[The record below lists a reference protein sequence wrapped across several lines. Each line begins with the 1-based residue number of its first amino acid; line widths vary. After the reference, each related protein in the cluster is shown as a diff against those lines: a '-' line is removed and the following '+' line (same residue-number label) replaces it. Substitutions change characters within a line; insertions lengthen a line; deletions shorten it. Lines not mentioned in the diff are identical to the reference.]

1 MFFTGVSILAVR
13 MGTLITDG
21 VGNGGFNPASCFSST
36 LSRPAQRPPT
46 LRQGGNLCGYRT
58 GDVQAIANGRGLHGR
73 PLGRS
78 GQGASWNNQRPP
90 TLSKPSA
97 RVLYPKA
104 IEATT
109 YGISGCP
116 TTYHTLSGKIFSEL
130 GNIPRL
136 AEFHILL
143 EQNPKQRG
151 IGA

>member
-1 MFFTGVSILAVR
+1 MWLQ
-13 MGTLITDG
+13 
-21 VGNGGFNPASCFSST
+21 NGRRSSHRQWEGPPWPS
-36 LSRPAQRPPT
+36 SRAI
-46 LRQGGNLCGYRT
+46 RT
-58 GDVQAIANGRGLHGR
+58 GGLME
-73 PLGRS
+73 
-78 GQGASWNNQRPP
+78 QP
-90 TLSKPSA
+90 TSADALETAA

-143 EQNPKQRG
+143 EQNLKPKRNWSVNHEG
-151 IGA
+151 RDFPICCGVRDKLV